1 MGNSDIKRGTLI
13 ASGWDRNGYYPN
25 YYPHGNHAAIFIKFV
40 PGGFRVFEQ
49 VNGHLQI
56 VDKTNTGG
64 GYYSNPN
71 AYNIVLTGAR
81 VPGVPSKQRYPG

>member
-1 MGNSDIKRGTLI
+1 
-13 ASGWDRNGYYPN
+13 
-25 YYPHGNHAAIFIKFV
+25 V

-56 VDKTNTGG
+56 VDKTNTAG